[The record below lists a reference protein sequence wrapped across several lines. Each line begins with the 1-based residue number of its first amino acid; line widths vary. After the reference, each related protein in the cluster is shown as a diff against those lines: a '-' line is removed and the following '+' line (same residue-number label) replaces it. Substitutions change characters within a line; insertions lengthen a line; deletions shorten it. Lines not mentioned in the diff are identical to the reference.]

1 MLGYQRGFQ
10 QGLEDRLDV
19 RRENTGGK
27 ALPRGQGIDTI
38 EQLGWSGCFPV
49 EASPLVGTA

>member
-1 MLGYQRGFQ
+1 MRGFQ